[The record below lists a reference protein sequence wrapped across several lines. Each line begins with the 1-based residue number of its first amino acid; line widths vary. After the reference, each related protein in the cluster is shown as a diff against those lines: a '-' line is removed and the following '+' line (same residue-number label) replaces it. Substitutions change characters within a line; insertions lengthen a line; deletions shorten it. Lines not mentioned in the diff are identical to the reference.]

1 MLQWMGR
8 FRIVHVRH
16 HARRLFRMSYSLTS
30 DLVDQLQP
38 SQAERLALL
47 EREVVETLRH
57 ERTLIAEELH
67 DGLCQRLTTLS
78 MLVATLQTHA
88 EALADATC
96 EGLLA
101 RIQMLTGQAIKETRS
116 LAHSLHPSSLG
127 DEGLS
132 EALTNLAEN
141 LDAAH
146 HIACSFEQSGH
157 VLIPDGERAQHLYR
171 VAQEATSNAL
181 RHGQPTHIALSLGL
195 VGDDVLLTVENDGL
209 TPPSGMFGRGGL
221 GLRSMQRRAARLGGT
236 FSIEPRAEGGTIVQ
250 VIVPRVAE

>member
-1 MLQWMGR
+1 MP
-8 FRIVHVRH
+8 
-16 HARRLFRMSYSLTS
+16 YSLAP
-30 DLVDQLQP
+30 DLVTSLQP
-38 SQAERLALL
+38 SQVEQLALL
-47 EREVVETLRH
+47 EREVVETLHH

-88 EALADATC
+88 EGIADAMC

-101 RIQMLTGQAIKETRS
+101 RIQTLTGQAIKETRS

-132 EALTNLAEN
+132 QALTNLAEN

-157 VLIPDGERAQHLYR
+157 VVIPDGERAQHLYR
-171 VAQEATSNAL
+171 IAQEATSNAL

-195 VGDDVLLTVENDGL
+195 VGDDVLLTIENDGF
-209 TPPSGMFGRGGL
+209 TPSPSTFSQGGL
-221 GLRSMQRRAARLGGT
+221 GMRSMQRRANRLGGT
-236 FSIEPRAEGGTIVQ
+236 FSIAPRDEGGTIVQ
-250 VIVPRVAE
+250 VTVPRLSD